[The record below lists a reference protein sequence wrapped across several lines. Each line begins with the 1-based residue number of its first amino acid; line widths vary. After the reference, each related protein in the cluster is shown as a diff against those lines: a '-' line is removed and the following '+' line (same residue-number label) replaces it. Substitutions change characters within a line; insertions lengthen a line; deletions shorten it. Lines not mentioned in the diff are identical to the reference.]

1 MSKLVIRGKRR
12 LSGETEVQGAKNSV
26 LPLLAASI
34 LAKGESVFLGCP
46 RLSDVDASI
55 RILRYLGCRV
65 SQNGDS
71 VSVDPTGINR
81 YDIPTDLMREMRSS
95 IVFLG
100 AIIAHGGK
108 AKLSFPGGCELGPR
122 PIDLHLQALRKLGV
136 SIEERYGV
144 LECSCEKGIKG
155 ARIALSFPSV
165 GATENTMIAAVL
177 AEGTTTITNAA
188 REPEICDLAEYLNR
202 CGARI
207 YGAGE
212 GTIVIDGVQSLGGCI
227 HTVIPDRIV
236 AATLMSS
243 AAVTSGD
250 ILLRG
255 VVQSHLGAVTPIFE
269 EAGCKVVFSDG
280 NMRITAPKKLN
291 SVKHIRTMPYPG
303 FPTDCQAP
311 VMAMTT
317 VSQGTSVIV
326 ENIFENRFRHVGEL
340 VRMGANIKVEG
351 KVAVVEGV
359 SQLFGTSVLAP
370 DLRGAAAL
378 VTAGLCAQGVTEL
391 SGVNFLE
398 RGYESFE
405 NVLSSLGADVKKI

>member
-1 MSKLVIRGKRR
+1 MSKLIIRGKRR

-46 RLSDVDASI
+46 HLSDVEASI
-55 RILRYLGCRV
+55 KILRYLGCKV
-65 SQNGDS
+65 SHKDGTICVKAD
-71 VSVDPTGINR
+71 GISR
-81 YDIPTDLMREMRSS
+81 YDIPTELMREMRSS

-100 AIIAHGGK
+100 AVISRGGK
-108 AKLSFPGGCELGPR
+108 ARLSFPGGCELGPR
-122 PIDLHLQALRKLGV
+122 PIDLHLKALRQMGV

-165 GATENTMIAAVL
+165 GATENAMIAAVL
-177 AEGTTTITNAA
+177 AKGTTTITNAA

-202 CGARI
+202 CGAKI

-212 GTIVIDGVQSLGGCI
+212 GTIVIDGVESLTGCC

-236 AATLMSS
+236 ATTLMSA

-250 ILLRG
+250 IVLHG
-255 VVQSHLGAVTPIFE
+255 VVQSHLGAVTPVFE
-269 EAGCKVVFSDG
+269 EAGCKVVFSRG
-280 NMRITAPKKLN
+280 NMRITAPEKLN

-311 VMAMTT
+311 VMAMTA
-317 VSQGTSVIV
+317 VAQGTSVIV

-359 SQLFGTSVLAP
+359 PKLFGTSVVAP

-378 VTAGLCAQGVTEL
+378 VAAGLCARGKTEI
-391 SGVNFLE
+391 SGINFLE

-405 NVLSSLGADVKKI
+405 TVLSGLGADIKKI